1 MTNRHP
7 AGAHTERTRPPRDTR
22 ARTSPVSTGPH
33 SALSGQASKRI
44 AIATC
49 AALPDGF
56 EDDHHAVAL
65 LGGEYATWTDAHVDW
80 QDFDRVLI
88 RSTWDYTSNRTE
100 FVQWAHSVGAGRLL
114 NAPAL
119 IEWNSD
125 KSYLRDIDAPTVP
138 TTFVGPTASLP
149 RLEGEVVVKPTISA
163 GAVDTGRFSP
173 SHHDR
178 ARALVKRITD
188 SGRTAMIQPYLRGIG
203 TKGETALVFIGG
215 ELSHVLHKKPVLRPN
230 EIAPLAEA
238 TGSVVA
244 AKAMFDPDLVT
255 AGQADAAQ
263 IALAERVIGQVSD
276 RFGVP
281 TFARVDLVP
290 GPDAEPILLELE
302 AVEPCLYLDTAPG
315 AAAKLADAVL
325 RS

>member
-1 MTNRHP
+1 MPNRHP
-7 AGAHTERTRPPRDTR
+7 EAADTERTQGGTAAAP
-22 ARTSPVSTGPH
+22 AATGAAGGP
-33 SALSGQASKRI
+33 AAKRI

-56 EDDHHAVAL
+56 EDDREAVAL
-65 LGGEYATWTDAHVDW
+65 LGGQYAAWNDDGVDW

-88 RSTWDYTSNRTE
+88 RSTWDYTSNRAE
-100 FVQWAHSVGAGRLL
+100 FVRWAHSVGAGRLL

-119 IEWNSD
+119 VEWNSD
-125 KSYLRDIDAPTVP
+125 KSYLREIDAPTVP
-138 TTFVGPTASLP
+138 TTFVGPGDPVPGL
-149 RLEGEVVVKPTISA
+149 RGEVVVKPTVSA
-163 GAVDTGRFSP
+163 GAVDTGRFRP

-178 ARALVKRITD
+178 ARDLVQRITD
-188 SGRTAMIQPYLRGIG
+188 SGRTAMIQPYLDGIG
-203 TKGETALVFIGG
+203 TKGETALVFIDG

-238 TGSVVA
+238 VGSVVA
-244 AKAMFDPDLVT
+244 AAAMFDPDLVT
-255 AGQADAAQ
+255 AGKAESAQ
-263 IALAERVIGQVSD
+263 IAVAERVVGQVAD

-290 GPDAEPILLELE
+290 GPDGEPILLELE

-315 AAAKLADAVL
+315 AAARLADAVL